1 MLLLVSISLEK
12 GYQLQNIML
21 LLQKNGNNEQICTLH
36 QAVHSFV
43 HTLMYSTH
51 YTKLAIYFHPNH
63 IIYAYRRL
71 LLRVHGTGQGT
82 VGVEIIHI

>member
-36 QAVHSFV
+36 RHVHSIV
-43 HTLMYSTH
+43 HSLMYSTH
-51 YTKLAIYFHPNH
+51 YTKLAIYFHPNL
-63 IIYAYRRL
+63 IIYAKRRL
-71 LLRVHGTGQGT
+71 LLRVR
-82 VGVEIIHI
+82 IPW

>member
-12 GYQLQNIML
+12 CYQLQNIML

-36 QAVHSFV
+36 RAVHSIV